1 MNRSFAFWLCG
12 TLFLLHCGKNN
23 EEGADMSATA
33 DLRAPRD
40 FAIAPSGDQ
49 AGADLVGSTADL
61 TNVPSPDL
69 TAPVVPPDLVGC
81 PARTAALGV
90 VAVGNDRN
98 LFVARFTTADG
109 WHDKVRTGGGVIEEI
124 TARGRGTGLVV
135 AGRQTD
141 NQLVTGIEVD
151 CQSVAPMLAPVT
163 NASTGIR
170 PALRL
175 TANNDVVFR
184 GAIGNDHRYYSV
196 RFDAAGAAAPVE
208 QGNFLSL
215 TTPSL
220 YGTSEDAIALV
231 FVGDNNKLYD
241 GVTNGTGGSAT
252 EITGATSTRP
262 VASVT
267 LGSDQ
272 LVVFSGTDTNLYFVR
287 KTGTTWS
294 APKSLCDGQSGCS
307 INSNQPPTLALDST
321 GQAFALWV
329 GKDGADLAKDKGV
342 YASLFNATD
351 NQFGAAAQVT
361 DEVTH
366 DPVAASAGADATLE
380 VVWVRDGDGFLRHAR
395 LQGTWQAATTIED
408 APFRTR
414 PELVKLQ

>member
-1 MNRSFAFWLCG
+1 MNRSLAMWLCS

-23 EEGADMSATA
+23 DDGEDMSAAA
-33 DLRAPRD
+33 DLRAARD
-40 FAIAPSGDQ
+40 FSVAPSGDQ
-49 AGADLVGSTADL
+49 AGADLVGNTADL
-61 TNVPSPDL
+61 TNVASPDL
-69 TAPVVPPDLVGC
+69 TAPVVPPDLIGC

-90 VAVGNDRN
+90 VAVGDDRN
-98 LFVARFTTADG
+98 LFVARFTAADG

-141 NQLVTGIEVD
+141 NQLVTGIEID
-151 CQSVAPMLAPVT
+151 CKNVAPALAPVT
-163 NASTGIR
+163 NASTRIR

-184 GAIGNDHRYYSV
+184 GAINNDKRYYAV
-196 RFDAAGAAAPVE
+196 RFDAAGAMAPVE

-220 YGTSEDAIALV
+220 YGTDDAIALV

-241 GVTNGTGGSAT
+241 GITNGTGGSAT
-252 EITGATSTRP
+252 EIAGASSTRP

-287 KTGTTWS
+287 KAGTAWS
-294 APKSLCDGQSGCS
+294 APKSLCDGQTGCS
-307 INSNQPPTLALDST
+307 INSNQPPTLALDSG

-329 GKDGADLAKDKGV
+329 GKDGADLSKDKGV
-342 YASLFNATD
+342 YASLFNAVD
-351 NQFGAAAQVT
+351 NQFGTPAQVT

-395 LQGTWQAATTIED
+395 LQGTWQSPTTIEA